1 MDIDS
6 FDLDLDLDD
15 KTIIGIAGKKGTGK
29 DTLAKK
35 LKGGF
40 LLKNTLDVSTDDD
53 VLITS
58 VADPMKNFAIDA
70 LQADPRDCFGPSERR
85 DAPTPLKWEWV
96 QDRIRERYPER
107 SENNEYMS
115 LRTFLKS
122 LGGLMREDYS
132 NVFWL
137 VALFLRIEA
146 SQAKVALLPDIRTRR
161 EIEYCQRHI
170 DFLIGLERS
179 DIEHDDDDK
188 TETELEPFFEEP
200 DRHFDAHYDNDGT
213 LDELSEFALTIVH
226 ELEQAP

>member
-1 MDIDS
+1 MKDVD
-6 FDLDLDLDD
+6 FDLDLDDT
-15 KTIIGIAGKKGTGK
+15 TIIGIAGKKSTGK

-40 LLKNTLDVSTDDD
+40 LLENTLDVSTDDD

-70 LQADPRDCFGPSERR
+70 IQANPRDCFGPSERR
-85 DAPTPLKWEWV
+85 DNPTPIKWEWV
-96 QDRIRERYPER
+96 HEQIQKRYPEK
-107 SENNEYMS
+107 SKDNEYMS

-122 LGGLMREDYS
+122 IGGLMREEFS

-146 SQAKVALLPDIRTRR
+146 SQAQVAILPDIRTER
-161 EIEYCQRHI
+161 EIEYCKRHI

-179 DIEHDDDDK
+179 DINHDDEDK
-188 TETELEPFFEEP
+188 TETELEPFFEKP
-200 DRHFDAHYDNDGT
+200 DEHFDAHYDNDGS
-213 LDELSEFALTIVH
+213 LRELGEFALSIVRR
-226 ELEQAP
+226 LEQAP